1 MKIFT
6 IESQVTD
13 FRTYAVEAETI
24 DEAFALA
31 NYQHALNMG
40 LQPSKCN
47 ITGHIKGIESDFNIS
62 AHCVEVDDER
72 PPGKESI

>member
-1 MKIFT
+1 MKTFT

-13 FRTYAVEAETI
+13 FKTYSVKVETM

-31 NYQHALNMG
+31 KHQHALNMG

-62 AHCVEVDDER
+62 QHCVEADDSL
-72 PPGKESI
+72 PPRKESI